1 MFSNEEEIPET
12 SGKKGRKGCFSQEI
26 ESWEFPGGPVA
37 KNRPSVAGD
46 ASSICGSG
54 TRIPLATGQ
63 LNLHVATRELP
74 CQNKDPV

>member
-46 ASSICGSG
+46 AS
-54 TRIPLATGQ
+54 
-63 LNLHVATRELP
+63 
-74 CQNKDPV
+74 